1 MMFRIVQDI
10 AESAMRLMLLSA
22 FVVILVLAGSA
33 LFYTSDK
40 D

>member
-22 FVVILVLAGSA
+22 FVVILVLAVSA
-33 LFYTSDK
+33 LFFTSDK